1 MQIETKI
8 IFLDIDGVLN
18 VYPQGRDEF
27 GSIFHDVSSGS
38 IERGYEIQRYIDL
51 FDVKT
56 YCIIDDDADMLES
69 QMNNFVQTSENQDHP
84 DCVDIGY
91 GLTKI
96 CAEKV
101 VTILNR

>member
-1 MQIETKI
+1 
-8 IFLDIDGVLN
+8 
-18 VYPQGRDEF
+18 
-27 GSIFHDVSSGS
+27 
-38 IERGYEIQRYIDL
+38 
-51 FDVKT
+51 
-56 YCIIDDDADMLES
+56 MLES